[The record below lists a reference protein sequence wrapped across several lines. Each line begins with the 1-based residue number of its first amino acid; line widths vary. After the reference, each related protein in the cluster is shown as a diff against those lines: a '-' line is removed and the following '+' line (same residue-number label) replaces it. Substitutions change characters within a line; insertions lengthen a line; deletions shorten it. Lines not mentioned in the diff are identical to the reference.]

1 MYHDLEN
8 EFLDLLEAD
17 QNDPQVAYALGLCYL
32 RGEGTEQDGAKA
44 EQWLRRAAEQGHPEA
59 QALLSSCRSAAP
71 QREAVTEETLP
82 DWCAAA
88 EDGDPEAQYQVAQY
102 FQQSQLPGTEDDV
115 ARYLSMAVA
124 QGHPR
129 ACLMLG
135 LQLLPEHPE
144 EALRHLRNA
153 ADCGLAEAME
163 QLGECYAQGLGVAP
177 DPVQAEH
184 WFCAKAQQGDGEA
197 MLALARRYK
206 LGNGV
211 PRSLG
216 RALSWLKRAQL
227 AGVTDAQDRYYAEE
241 RAKQAEE
248 EAAKRARNAP
258 GRKRSGLRK
267 RHGPLSSGHSRRR
280 KRPGSGHSRKRK
292 RPRRGHSRRPGHAS
306 RNCWKKRRPGT
317 RGRNSRWASAT
328 TTGMA
333 ARSRPR
339 RHLPGTKKPP
349 SREICPHSS
358 TCPGAIMTG
367 PAPPRIRNRPCSGCA
382 SPPKAAMRMP
392 RWS

>member
-248 EAAKRARNAP
+248 EAAKRAREEEERAQEEA
-258 GRKRSGLRK
+258 RAAQLR
-267 RHGPLSSGHSRRR
+267 
-280 KRPGSGHSRKRK
+280 
-292 RPRRGHSRRPGHAS
+292 AQQE
-306 RNCWKKRRPGT
+306 
-317 RGRNSRWASAT
+317 AEEA
-328 TTGMA
+328 
-333 ARSRPR
+333 
-339 RHLPGTKKPP
+339 
-349 SREICPHSS
+349 
-358 TCPGAIMTG
+358 
-367 PAPPRIRNRPCSGCA
+367 RIRAQQEAEEAQARAQQEARARFQELLEKAQAGDPRAQFKVGVCYDDGDGCPQSA
-382 SPPKAAMRMP
+382 EEAFAWYKKAAQQGDLSAQFNLS
-392 RWS
+392 WCY